1 MSNSLTYFTQ
11 DINNFFDL
19 SNESK
24 LFNIVSNHKNLYI
37 RTRYYTEDIQ
47 FTIVNFNI
55 RYLDLY
61 DDFKYRIIRSISLIE
76 ENDKLIISF
85 N

>member
-1 MSNSLTYFTQ
+1 MNYTLNYFTQ
-11 DINNFFDL
+11 NINNFFDL

-24 LFNIVSNHKNLYI
+24 LFKIVSDHDNLFI
-37 RTRYYTEDIQ
+37 RTIYYTDDIP

-61 DDFKYRIIRSISLIE
+61 NDFKYRIIHSISLIE
-76 ENDKLIISF
+76 TKDKLIISF
-85 N
+85 Y